1 MPSLAVVP
9 EPVDSIASG
18 LEWLCRPIAPSGV
31 IRLGYWLVASS
42 SRPLS
47 EPCSIGVDND
57 GKDDNATGDH
67 LPHKISN
74 AHQD

>member
-1 MPSLAVVP
+1 MADPLLHHLP
-9 EPVDSIASG
+9 IPPLDSASAIG
-18 LEWLCRPIAPSGV
+18 Y
-31 IRLGYWLVASS
+31 RLSAIGYWLFSFPSS